1 MVFGD
6 LAAEHQADA
15 GALRLGG
22 EKRDE
27 EILETGDA
35 GTVVFDGDFEHAAIE
50 APGQADARF
59 GVAGGA
65 LFEGGIDG
73 VFEQVDQHLLDLSGV
88 DLHDDVRAAFVG
100 NRDAGFEPEEA
111 ADQGRDLRGGECGL
125 RELGEA

>member
-1 MVFGD
+1 MCPASASRVREALAREPEPRAAAGVGRLAVFERERAAVVFGD

-15 GALRLGG
+15 GALRLSG

-35 GTVVFDGDFEHAAIE
+35 GAVVLDRDFEHAAIE
-50 APGQADARF
+50 VPGQADARF

-73 VFEQVDQHLLDLSGV
+73 
-88 DLHDDVRAAFVG
+88 RAPDGGA
-100 NRDAGFEPEEA
+100 AGK
-111 ADQGRDLRGGECGL
+111 
-125 RELGEA
+125 